1 MRYWTRYAATIGD
14 TSCIKLI
21 GQTMRPI
28 PNLVRPPFKN
38 TVLEKT
44 LG

>member
-1 MRYWTRYAATIGD
+1 MQYWARYAATIGD
-14 TSCIKLI
+14 TSYIKLI

-28 PNLVRPPFKN
+28 PNLVRSPFKD
-38 TVLEKT
+38 TVLGKT